1 MILILVEIQGD
12 KGLQA
17 SFVKLSDLFS
27 DLRPI
32 FEKLGE
38 TFFPLVQKRFDQG
51 GPGWPSLS
59 PLTEAR
65 KARLYGGASRILVA
79 TKELYNSFTIGAPG
93 SIERIKAQEAEFG
106 SSVFY
111 GYFHQEG
118 KGVPQRK
125 IIDVSAAEE
134 AELAEQASDEVANR
148 IRALGF
154 EVA

>member
-1 MILILVEIQGD
+1 MIPILVELRGD
-12 KGLQA
+12 KELQS
-17 SFVKLSDLFS
+17 SFAKLSDLFS

-38 TFFPLVQKRFDQG
+38 TFFPLIQKRFDRG

-65 KARLYGGASRILVA
+65 KAKLYGGPSRILVA
-79 TKELYNSFTIGAPG
+79 TKELYNSFAIGAPG
-93 SIERIKAQEAEFG
+93 SIERVKTQEAEFG
-106 SSVFY
+106 SSIFY
-111 GYFHQEG
+111 GWFHQEG
-118 KGVPQRK
+118 QGVPQRK
-125 IIDVSAAEE
+125 IVDISAAEE
-134 AELAEQASDEVANR
+134 AEFAEQASDEMAVT